1 MFLRETTEVKNDNKR
16 VVVFD
21 DVFFSLG
28 QSGIARVWKSVFS
41 LPSFKEELTAAN
53 IELIILNRSG
63 VLTDVGYRTIDFPK
77 YDPLNAATD
86 RLLLDS
92 MVEQHKAQ
100 LFISSYYTRPT
111 NCNSIFVIYDL
122 IPEKFGF
129 ATINELWRE
138 RTLGL
143 VSSESFFAISE
154 STKSD
159 LLALYPWITAERVA
173 VAHPGVDQSIT
184 KVDRQNRPFSTAHKL
199 NDFAIWVG
207 SREANYKNSEIIF
220 KAMEKQKI
228 NLDFVFVGGDPL
240 NTRELKSAARHNHNV
255 LQLKLGDEE
264 LFQAF
269 AEASVLLYPSLYEGF
284 GLPPLEALALGTAVI
299 TTASSSLPEATGS
312 LSIVISGTNADELT
326 SAIAKATAPEHR
338 SKIET
343 LGPAWSKKFP
353 WSNFASA
360 LVLNICQELQREKID
375 DAQVLPILRDF
386 SYWKSQV

>member
-1 MFLRETTEVKNDNKR
+1 MKNESRR

-53 IELIILNRSG
+53 IELLILNRSG
-63 VLTDVGYRTIDFPK
+63 VLADSGYRTIEFPK
-77 YDPLNAATD
+77 YDPLNAAAD

-92 MVEQHKAQ
+92 VVEHHEAQ
-100 LFISSYYTRPT
+100 LFISSYYTLPT

-129 ATINELWRE
+129 ASINELWQE
-138 RTLGL
+138 RSLGL
-143 VSSESFFAISE
+143 ISSESFFAISE
-154 STKSD
+154 STKTD
-159 LLALYPWITAERVA
+159 LLSLYPWIAAERVV

-184 KVDRQNRPFSTAHKL
+184 IVDRQNRPFSNIHNL
-199 NDFAIWVG
+199 GDFAIWVG
-207 SREANYKNSEIIF
+207 SRDAGYKNSEIIF

-228 NLDFVFVGGDPL
+228 DLDFVFVGGDPL
-240 NTRELKSAARHNHNV
+240 NPRELKRAARNNHTV
-255 LQLKLGDEE
+255 IQLKLGDEE
-264 LFQAF
+264 LFQAL

-284 GLPPLEALALGTAVI
+284 GLPPLEALALGTPVI

-312 LSIVISGTNADELT
+312 LSIVISGTNPDELI
-326 SAIAKATAPEHR
+326 SALARATTAEHR
-338 SKIET
+338 LKIEA

-360 LVLNICQELQREKID
+360 LVLNMCQELQRERTFD
-375 DAQVLPILRDF
+375 TEVLPMLREF